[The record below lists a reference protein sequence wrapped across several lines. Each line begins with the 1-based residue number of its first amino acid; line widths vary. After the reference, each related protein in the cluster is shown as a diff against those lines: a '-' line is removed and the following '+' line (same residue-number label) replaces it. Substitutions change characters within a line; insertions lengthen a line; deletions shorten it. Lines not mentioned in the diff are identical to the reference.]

1 MAHRGLS
8 TSFCAARAARRR
20 RRRRLEESEY
30 MRGRYIPWK
39 RGLVLVRLVALY
51 VFHQAACSEF
61 KEHVAET
68 AICSQVFSL

>member
-8 TSFCAARAARRR
+8 TSFCAARAARR

-39 RGLVLVRLVALY
+39 RGLVLVRKLIVLCTTM
-51 VFHQAACSEF
+51 HDNEL
-61 KEHVAET
+61 
-68 AICSQVFSL
+68 I